1 MKSLPHYNVRRIMKS
16 AVRDKGMEISRDSV
30 ELMTELAEQCIIRR
44 TLKAMLIAE
53 DAGKRRITKRHVEL
67 TI

>member
-1 MKSLPHYNVRRIMKS
+1 MKDLPYNNVRRIMKD
-16 AVRDKGMEISRDSV
+16 AVKNSDMEISRGSV
-30 ELMTELAEQCIIRR
+30 ELMTELAEEYITRR

-53 DAGKRRITKRHVEL
+53 DARKRRITRAHVEL

>member
-1 MKSLPHYNVRRIMKS
+1 MKSLPHHNVRRIMKN
-16 AVRDKGMEISRDSV
+16 AVKNKGMEISRGSV
-30 ELMTELAEQCIIRR
+30 ELMTELAEEYIIRR

-53 DAGKRRITKRHVEL
+53 DARKRRITRAHVGL